1 VNSFEQKTH
10 FMRSNIAMKFFGKK
24 PKGPTITRAQALGST
39 PVKNRDVAEVRLES
53 GEVVLT
59 YPVEMLP
66 WIAGIANYLGRSTDR
81 TQTKKVQLDFLGTSV
96 WDQVDGKRSIQEI
109 IKGFVRGHQLH
120 PKEAEVAVTQF
131 LRNLGKRGLIG
142 IK

>member
-1 VNSFEQKTH
+1 
-10 FMRSNIAMKFFGKK
+10 M
-24 PKGPTITRAQALGST
+24 
-39 PVKNRDVAEVRLES
+39 DVTEIRLDS

-59 YPVEMLP
+59 YPLEMRP
-66 WIAGIANYLGRSTDR
+66 WIAGMARWLGRSTDR
-81 TQTKKVQLDFLGTSV
+81 IQTKKIQLDTLGTSV
-96 WDQVDGKRSIQEI
+96 WEQMDGKRSIREI
-109 IKGFVRGHQLH
+109 IQEFVRKHQLH

>member
-1 VNSFEQKTH
+1 
-10 FMRSNIAMKFFGKK
+10 MRFFGKK
-24 PKGPTITRAQALGST
+24 AKGLAITRAEALEYT
-39 PVKNRDVAEVRLES
+39 PVKNMDVTEIRLDS

-59 YPVEMLP
+59 YPLEMRP
-66 WIAGIANYLGRSTDR
+66 WLADMARWLGRSTDR
-81 TQTKKVQLDFLGTSV
+81 IQTKKIQLDTLGTSV
-96 WDQVDGKRSIQEI
+96 WEQMDGKRSIREI
-109 IKGFVRGHQLH
+109 IQEFVRKHQLH